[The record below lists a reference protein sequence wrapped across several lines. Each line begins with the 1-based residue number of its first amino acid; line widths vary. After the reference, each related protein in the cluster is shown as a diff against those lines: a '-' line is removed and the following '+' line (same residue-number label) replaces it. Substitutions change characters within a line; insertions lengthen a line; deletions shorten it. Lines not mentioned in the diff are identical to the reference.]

1 MRLHD
6 RRTIVWKGYKT
17 CERACTACDSMYT
30 LIKVILLEMVCAA
43 VHALK
48 TLDIKLDFNNLPRRH
63 NRLCRQVVFVP
74 WVVPRYLDPTP
85 IYSNYSTACSKVHG
99 SNSAWA

>member
-1 MRLHD
+1 MTGAPLFGRDIRHAKGHALH
-6 RRTIVWKGYKT
+6 V
-17 CERACTACDSMYT
+17 TACMYT

-48 TLDIKLDFNNLPRRH
+48 TLDINLHFNNLPRRH